1 MVLTQCSRNL
11 GLIIGQG
18 SLQRRAWREETCG
31 WVISEYQTCIWYVY
45 AIASKTVQVS
55 RTMLAYVVIRTV
67 SCIETSSGIILCLL
81 WSSTRTKGIS
91 DISGHWNGIGMA
103 LDCWTHGFRTDQIW
117 GPGIFLLINLALS
130 HGPRVTWRRATAATW
145 LPLVFCLVIR
155 GSRHHC
161 HVISHETWGNH
172 SVSMRS
178 GNIQHSF
185 SGYNMI

>member
-91 DISGHWNGIGMA
+91 DISGHWNGIG
-103 LDCWTHGFRTDQIW
+103 
-117 GPGIFLLINLALS
+117 LLNSWLS
-130 HGPRVTWRRATAATW
+130 HWSDLRSRN
-145 LPLVFCLVIR
+145 LPLDQL
-155 GSRHHC
+155 GSKPWTSC
-161 HVISHETWGNH
+161 DLAKGY
-172 SVSMRS
+172 
-178 GNIQHSF
+178 
-185 SGYNMI
+185 SGYLATSGVLPCHSGESSSLSCHLSWNLREPFSVHALWQHPAQLFWI